1 MSGAHTRPTWLAAV
15 VRDAPDPPK
24 LLLQHDLV
32 RLGLGALVLA
42 VSSAVAARGV
52 PAWEEDLFE
61 VIYALPDGLGIVLW
75 PPMQLGSALA
85 PIVLAPLT
93 CWATRRW
100 QPALGVLVVG
110 LGGWW
115 AAKGV
120 KAVIDRGRPFA
131 LVEDLQTRAGT
142 PIEGL
147 GFVSGHATVAF
158 GIAAVLAPFLT
169 RRGRFGAYGLASV
182 VALSRVHVGAHLP
195 LDVIAG
201 GALGTILGALWYQL
215 VRTGGDPQ
223 PMALPRFFRRLTRR
237 LA

>member
-1 MSGAHTRPTWLAAV
+1 MRAARSGPTWLAPV
-15 VRDAPDPPK
+15 VRDAPDPPAV
-24 LLLQHDLV
+24 LLHHDLV

-42 VSSAVAARGV
+42 VSGAVAARGV
-52 PAWEEDLFE
+52 PAWEEELFE
-61 VIYALPDGLGIVLW
+61 VIYALPDGLTVVLW

-85 PIVLAPLT
+85 PVVLAPLT
-93 CWATRRW
+93 RWATRRW

-131 LVEDLQTRAGT
+131 LVDDLRTRAGT
-142 PIEGL
+142 PLEGL

-158 GIAAVLAPFLT
+158 AIAATLAPFLT
-169 RRGRFGAYGLASV
+169 RRGRIGAYGLAGV

-195 LDVIAG
+195 LDVVAG

-223 PMALPRFFRRLTRR
+223 PFTPPPFLRFLRRRS
-237 LA
+237 